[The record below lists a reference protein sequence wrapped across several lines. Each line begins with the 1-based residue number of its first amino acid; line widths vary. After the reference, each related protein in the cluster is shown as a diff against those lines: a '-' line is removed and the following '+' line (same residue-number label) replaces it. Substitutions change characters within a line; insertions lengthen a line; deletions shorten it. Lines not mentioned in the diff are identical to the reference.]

1 MTLDGI
7 IAAAVG
13 RVAEIPSLA
22 GCAVLDERQG
32 DFAAKVAAE
41 IAKSRLCAIVG
52 WSGFEARG
60 DSCETC
66 FGTVRIAVTV
76 FERPVVNRR
85 QAGATTLL
93 GAAQDIARQLNL
105 FAPGGESPL
114 VLRRITQVSEI
125 VEGVISC
132 AVEFEASTAL

>member
-7 IAAAVG
+7 VSEAVG

-22 GCAVLDERQG
+22 GCAVLDERKG

-41 IAKSRLCAIVG
+41 VAKSRLCAVVG

-66 FGTVRIAVTV
+66 FGTAHIAVTV
-76 FERPVVNRR
+76 FERPAVNRR
-85 QAGATTLL
+85 HPGATTLL
-93 GAAQDIARQLNL
+93 DAAQDIARHVNL

-114 VLRRITQVSEI
+114 VLKRITPVDEI
-125 VEGVISC
+125 AEGVITC
-132 AVEFEASTAL
+132 TVEFDASTAL